1 MARIFTISFS
11 YEGTERSAVINV
23 RNTAYSTEYVVTLM
37 DQELAKELHS
47 DTIVSGSGNRL
58 RYLDSLAESTLMS
71 SVLAAVNDHIK
82 ISNPVSRA

>member
-1 MARIFTISFS
+1 
-11 YEGTERSAVINV
+11 
-23 RNTAYSTEYVVTLM
+23 M
-37 DQELAKELHS
+37 DPELAKELHS

-58 RYLDSLAESTLMS
+58 RYLDALVESPLMS